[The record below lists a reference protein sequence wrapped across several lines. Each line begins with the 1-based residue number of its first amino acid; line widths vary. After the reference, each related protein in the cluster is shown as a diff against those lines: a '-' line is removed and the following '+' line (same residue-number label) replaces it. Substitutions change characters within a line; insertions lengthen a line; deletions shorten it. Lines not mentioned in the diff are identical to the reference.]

1 MITEGKTPK
10 TSSLI
15 ECLFEAGAHFGY
27 SRTRR
32 HPSASPFLFGAKG
45 GTDIIDLEK
54 TCVHLHKALEVVKT
68 YAAKK
73 KVILFVGTKPEARAA
88 VLETATALSL
98 PFVTHKWIGGTLTNF
113 SEIKKRVERMKTL
126 KTQKEK
132 GELAV
137 YSKKERRDMEDE
149 MTRLTRDFSGI
160 ANLAALPD
168 ALCII
173 DPRHEDTAVREVKKI
188 GIPFLALA
196 NSDCNLK
203 EIDYPILANDGSL
216 KSITFFLGE
225 VRRAYKEGLSLALA
239 ESEAAELA
247 LRAEA
252 VAKVAEENKAKE
264 TEDEHK

>member
-1 MITEGKTPK
+1 MMTAGKTPK
-10 TSSLI
+10 ISSLI
-15 ECLFEAGAHFGY
+15 ERLFEAGSHFGY

-54 TCVHLHKALEVVKT
+54 TCSHLHKALEAVRA
-68 YAAKK
+68 YAAKR

-88 VLETATALSL
+88 ILETAEALSQ
-98 PFVTHKWIGGTLTNF
+98 PSVAHKWIGGTLTNF
-113 SEIKKRVERMKTL
+113 SEIKKRVERMKML

-132 GELAV
+132 GGLSV

-149 MTRLTRDFSGI
+149 MARLTRDFSGI
-160 ANLAALPD
+160 ANLALVPD

-173 DPRHEDTAVREVKKI
+173 DPRHENTAVREAKRM

-203 EIDYPILANDGSL
+203 EIDYPVLANDGSL
-216 KSITFFLGE
+216 RSIAFFLME
-225 VRRAYKEGLSLALA
+225 VAGAYKEGVALA
-239 ESEAAELA
+239 ENEAAELA
-247 LRAEA
+247 TRREA
-252 VAKVAEENKAKE
+252 TAKIAAEESEKAKGE
-264 TEDEHK
+264 KKE

>member
-1 MITEGKTPK
+1 MAQP
-10 TSSLI
+10 SLI
-15 ECLFEAGAHFGY
+15 GRLFEAGAHFGY

-54 TCVHLHKALEVVKT
+54 TCSHLHTALDVARA
-68 YAAKK
+68 YAAKR

-88 VLETATALSL
+88 VLETAEALSQ
-98 PFVTHKWIGGTLTNF
+98 PSVTHKWIGGTLTNF
-113 SEIKKRVERMKTL
+113 FEIKKRIERMKTL
-126 KTQKEK
+126 KMQKEK

-149 MTRLTRDFSGI
+149 MARLTRDFSGI

-173 DPRHEDTAVREVKKI
+173 DTRHESTAVREAKRMH
-188 GIPFLALA
+188 IPFLALA

-203 EIDYPILANDGSL
+203 EINYPILANDGSV
-216 KSITFFLGE
+216 KSIAFFLGE
-225 VRRAYKEGLSLALA
+225 VERAYKEGLALA
-239 ESEAAELA
+239 ESAAIELAAQREAAA
-247 LRAEA
+247 KTAEMEKTKEA
-252 VAKVAEENKAKE
+252 DKKTENNL
-264 TEDEHK
+264 